1 MENLVSP
8 TGVAEF
14 DFLKWANYLA
24 FDIIGDLAFGEAF
37 HFIEAGNDHNNGIR
51 VLNER
56 GEWSATVGTMPWIKP
71 YTPYM
76 FWDNFFPQG
85 LKSVKELA
93 KIAITAV
100 EKRKKMGSNRKD
112 LLHFL
117 MSAKDPDTDQPL
129 PDGELKAEAL
139 TQLIAGSDTTSNSL
153 THILD
158 CLCRNPDVYDL
169 HFKGVKLMSR
179 YEKLCEELDEKL
191 PSLDSPDEI
200 AKFDEVKDFPYL
212 NAVISEVLR
221 YRPTSALGLPRLV
234 PQGGAT
240 ICGEFFTE
248 GTVLSVPSCKPPRF
262 PITWI

>member
-1 MENLVSP
+1 MDNLLAP

-24 FDIIGDLAFGEAF
+24 FDIIGDLAFGESF

-71 YTPYM
+71 YTPYI
-76 FWDNFFPQG
+76 FWDRFFPQG
-85 LKSVKELA
+85 LRSVKELA
-93 KIAITAV
+93 QIAITAV

-117 MSAKDPDTDQPL
+117 ISAKDPDTDQPL

-169 HFKGVKLMSR
+169 
-179 YEKLCEELDEKL
+179 
-191 PSLDSPDEI
+191 
-200 AKFDEVKDFPYL
+200 
-212 NAVISEVLR
+212 
-221 YRPTSALGLPRLV
+221 TPRRKV
-234 PQGGAT
+234 G
-240 ICGEFFTE
+240 
-248 GTVLSVPSCKPPRF
+248 
-262 PITWI
+262 